1 MFVAQE
7 IDGIPFDANLNG
19 RDLAVEIPSLDCG
32 CGAILALQRKDVLI
46 GSADPVFSGHV
57 FGGHPHVA
65 SAKRTIQRAEHHVS
79 GFHVAHL
86 GAPPLIRDDIGA
98 AAHVFCAASKGKF
111 SVAQLQG
118 LNHRHNRLHAG
129 PAKAVHV
136 HRRGTFRDTCLHRG
150 NARKVHVARFGI
162 DHVPYRDMADL
173 IRCHA
178 GPIKR
183 RRGNGG
189 AKINRACTCQSAAK
203 GTDCGA
209 RATQNYDISH
219 VWFSPFV
226 AGTLSKQG
234 DPTSETWGH
243 FTDGV
248 SRGRHIAPI
257 ARLDDIA
264 MSNG

>member
-1 MFVAQE
+1 
-7 IDGIPFDANLNG
+7 
-19 RDLAVEIPSLDCG
+19 
-32 CGAILALQRKDVLI
+32 
-46 GSADPVFSGHV
+46 
-57 FGGHPHVA
+57 
-65 SAKRTIQRAEHHVS
+65 
-79 GFHVAHL
+79 
-86 GAPPLIRDDIGA
+86 
-98 AAHVFCAASKGKF
+98 
-111 SVAQLQG
+111 
-118 LNHRHNRLHAG
+118 
-129 PAKAVHV
+129 
-136 HRRGTFRDTCLHRG
+136 
-150 NARKVHVARFGI
+150 
-162 DHVPYRDMADL
+162 MADL